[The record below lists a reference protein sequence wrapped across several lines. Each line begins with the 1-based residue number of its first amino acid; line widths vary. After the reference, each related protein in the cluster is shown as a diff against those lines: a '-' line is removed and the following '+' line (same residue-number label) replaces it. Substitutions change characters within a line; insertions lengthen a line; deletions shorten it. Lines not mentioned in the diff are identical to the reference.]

1 MKLKS
6 AQALRQYM
14 EFRGH
19 TVRGLAAKIGVSH
32 GTVGWLTSGKRS
44 TTKVST
50 AKAIAKALDC
60 PVDFLFEPVVHGSRT
75 VIADRRT
82 AA

>member
-6 AQALRQYM
+6 SLALRQYM
-14 EFRGH
+14 EYRGA
-19 TVRGLAAKIGVSH
+19 TVRSLAAKVGVSH
-32 GTVGWLTSGKRS
+32 GTIGWLTSGKRS

-50 AKAIAKALDC
+50 AKSIAKALDC

-75 VIADRRT
+75 NDTGR